1 MAERT
6 EPGRARGNPGGEST
20 TTEELEVGTVLDDKY
35 RLDAILGRGGMG
47 LVYRATHQLLDK
59 PVAIKVLAPE
69 LAGRADM
76 VNRVLREA
84 RAASATGHPNVIDV
98 TDMGQHEGVPFFVM
112 ELLRGDNLAHV
123 VARKQR
129 LPVER
134 AASIVMDVLA
144 ALQAVHA
151 KGIIHR
157 DLKPANVMLADDGR
171 GGEVVKVLDFG
182 ISKAGDNPDDPNAT
196 KTGHVMGTPQHMS
209 PEQAR
214 AEKVDARTDIHA
226 VGSLLYTLVVG
237 KPPFEGPTSTATM
250 ARMLQGRYTPASA
263 RVPDVPTPLDD
274 VIAKAMAVEP
284 DDRYASAMSMRNALA
299 PFARGE
305 VSPVRSGATDPAF
318 GPPRIED
325 EDAELDPEPP
335 PPPPRRVHDGM
346 TGPQDFMP
354 PVPRVAG
361 RSSASPRE
369 EVVGTDAKLEL
380 DTPFDTR
387 RSLPPAYRKPLPWGT
402 IAVVGVVVLGAGV
415 AWSYRDALLG
425 ATEGAAEAVRGE
437 GEAAAEEVLILID
450 TTPKDALVFVDD
462 VQRSDRPIP
471 VRKSDEPVTVRV
483 QAPGFATKQ
492 IQLVPQ
498 RTRRLSIELQREAK
512 GGRKRGG

>member
-6 EPGRARGNPGGEST
+6 HPGSDRRKPMSEST
-20 TTEELEVGTVLDDKY
+20 TSEELEVGTVLEDKY

-47 LVYRATHQLLDK
+47 VVYRATHQLLDK
-59 PVAIKVLAPE
+59 QVAIKVLAPE
-69 LAGRADM
+69 LSGRPDM
-76 VNRVLREA
+76 VNRVMREA

-98 TDMGQHEGVPFFVM
+98 TDMGQHDGVPFFVM
-112 ELLRGDNLAHV
+112 ELLRGDNLSHV
-123 VARKQR
+123 LARKQR
-129 LPVER
+129 LPVKR
-134 AASIVMDVLA
+134 AAGIVMDVLA

-182 ISKAGDNPDDPNAT
+182 ISKAGDNPDDPYAT

-237 KPPFEGPTSTATM
+237 KPPFEGPTSTAAM
-250 ARMLQGRYTPASA
+250 ARMLQGTYTAASE
-263 RVPDVPTPLDD
+263 RVPDVPKPLDD

-284 DDRYASAMSMRNALA
+284 DDRYASAMSRRNALA

-305 VSPVRSGATDPAF
+305 VAPIRSGATDPAF

-325 EDAELDPEPP
+325 EQAELEPEPP
-335 PPPPRRVHDGM
+335 PPPTRRVHDGM

-354 PVPRVAG
+354 PVG
-361 RSSASPRE
+361 RAAAPKAASPRDE
-369 EVVGTDAKLEL
+369 LLGSDAKLEL

-387 RSLPPAYRKPLPWGT
+387 KSLPPKYRKPLPWGA
-402 IAVVGVVVLGAGV
+402 IAVVAIVVAGAGLS
-415 AWSYRDALLG
+415 WMYRDEILG
-425 ATEGAAEAVRGE
+425 ATEDAADAVRGE
-437 GEAAAEEVLILID
+437 SRSGEEVLILID
-450 TTPKDALVFVDD
+450 TTPKDARVFLDD
-462 VQRSDRPIP
+462 VQRTDRPIP
-471 VRKSDEPVTVRV
+471 VPKSETPVTVRV
-483 QAPGFATKQ
+483 EAPGFAAKQ
-492 IQLVPQ
+492 IQVVPQ
-498 RTRRLSIELQREAK
+498 RTRRLKIDLERE
-512 GGRKRGG
+512 GRAGRERQK